1 MRKISAVCL
10 PFQPLV
16 KKVIP
21 TDDPEVAFKVP
32 LLMNYV
38 LISRKNECL
47 LHYNLI
53 SRKNE
58 FDSHT
63 FFLNLGCRCSIHGWC
78 YASKRRNGTQGS
90 FSC

>member
-63 FFLNLGCRCSIHGWC
+63 FFLKFRMPMQHSWLVLCLEEKEWNARI
-78 YASKRRNGTQGS
+78 
-90 FSC
+90 F

>member
-53 SRKNE
+53 SRDLKLQFIKATPNIL
-58 FDSHT
+58 T
-63 FFLNLGCRCSIHGWC
+63 RAVITL
-78 YASKRRNGTQGS
+78 T
-90 FSC
+90 